1 MGSCLAPGT
10 ALQGSQAADPG
21 SYDKLVF
28 RTLGTRAKATTVGL
42 SEGLLRGLL
51 FLFACEGSKVGSCLS
66 SGPSGDFGNRA
77 GKHLGSLGTPLFMG
91 WHNYFL
97 GAGCNKTQADA

>member
-28 RTLGTRAKATTVGL
+28 RTLGTRAKAATVGL

-66 SGPSGDFGNRA
+66 SGLGGGFENRA
-77 GKHLGSLGTPLFMG
+77 GEASRIIGDTSVHGLAQLFPGSRV
-91 WHNYFL
+91 
-97 GAGCNKTQADA
+97 Q